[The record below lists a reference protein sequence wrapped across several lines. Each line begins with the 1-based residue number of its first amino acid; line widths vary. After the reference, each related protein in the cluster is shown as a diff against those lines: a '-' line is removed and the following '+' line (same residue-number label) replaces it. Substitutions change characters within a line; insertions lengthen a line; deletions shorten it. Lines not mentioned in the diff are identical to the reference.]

1 MYSISKI
8 SCEFFV
14 VSYHSFENELFEGL
28 CLSKNQTTSKVLIC
42 GFVRAQN
49 FTNYFIQ
56 ISIVRRANRSLSFVL
71 LYEKNLLE
79 VIQLQNKVA
88 EVSDLCIRAKYTNI
102 SGTSM
107 GRKRNAAYC
116 IYMEILRS

>member
-1 MYSISKI
+1 MYSILKI

-14 VSYHSFENELFEGL
+14 VSHHSFENELFEGL
-28 CLSKNQTTSKVLIC
+28 CVSKNQTVLIC

-56 ISIVRRANRSLSFVL
+56 ISIVRRANRSLSIVL

-88 EVSDLCIRAKYTNI
+88 EVSVLWIRAKYTNI
-102 SGTSM
+102 SGTSL
-107 GRKRNAAYC
+107 GRKRNAA
-116 IYMEILRS
+116 